1 MAELVDLSFI
11 KTALRIAERDG
22 DGTMLPHE
30 DDIVLQAYLDT
41 AHEAVRRYLKDA
53 NDGDWTASDA
63 PKAVKQSIVIA
74 VQAMYDPDKV
84 DLLTG
89 LGTSD
94 PKNPIVAMLCMMRKP
109 TLA

>member
-11 KTALRIAERDG
+11 KTALRIAELDG
-22 DGTMLPHE
+22 NGAILPHE
-30 DDIVLQAYLDT
+30 DDTVLQAYLDT
-41 AHEAVRRYLKDA
+41 AHEAVRRYLKEATDDA
-53 NDGDWTASDA
+53 WTADNA

-74 VQAMYDPDKV
+74 VQAMYDPDKI

-94 PKNPIVAMLCMMRKP
+94 PKNPMVAMLCMMRKP